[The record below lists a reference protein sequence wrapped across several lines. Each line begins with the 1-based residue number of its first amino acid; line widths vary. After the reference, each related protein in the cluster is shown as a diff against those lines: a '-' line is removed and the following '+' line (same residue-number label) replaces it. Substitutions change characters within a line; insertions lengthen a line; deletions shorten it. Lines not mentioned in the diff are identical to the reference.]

1 MNSDDRRLCLDFLV
15 KVAGRSKGDAKRYF
29 GTLGPEKI
37 DRLLRHSTEWK
48 LLGSPARE
56 SGWVSL
62 DSGYG
67 AVDGVSK
74 PIHQDKPLGA
84 LAAADEPEDVSS
96 LPLSE
101 KTARPAR
108 QKKTMF
114 SILLPPSD
122 LEALRALSDATGETV
137 AFHIRTAIK
146 RYLKA
151 ADGGEL

>member
-29 GTLGPEKI
+29 GTLGAEKI
-37 DRLLRHSTEWK
+37 DRLLRHSAEWK
-48 LLGSPARE
+48 LLGAPTRE

-62 DSGYG
+62 DSGYR
-67 AVDGVSK
+67 AVDGVST
-74 PIHQDKPLGA
+74 PIHQDEPLGL
-84 LAAADEPEDVSS
+84 LAAPDEPENVSAI
-96 LPLSE
+96 PLKV
-101 KTARPAR
+101 KTARPAK
-108 QKKTMF
+108 QKKIMF

-122 LEALRALSDATGETV
+122 LEALRALSDTTGETV